1 MKNIDNETK
10 ELVSA
15 FKSESMDLLEDA
27 EMKIHSFTDCTG
39 KEECVNT
46 VFRVFHTIKG
56 NAGYLNLKNV
66 TSITH
71 EAETLLDIFR
81 KNQVKPT
88 QVEIDI
94 IYLACDTL
102 KRIIV
107 NVDKT
112 YTDKGFETD
121 SKIISESIQELIK
134 NRMERSNILD
144 DKKDK
149 KSNVKNKK
157 SKKKI
162 EDDYSILI
170 TKEIIEK
177 TIIESTGL
185 LEKMEKE
192 ILELEKDT
200 DNMELVSS
208 IFRDIHT
215 IKGNVGFIEQ
225 EEIEKECILLEEFL
239 EKIRN
244 GNKIINSDIISF
256 ILKKKDL
263 IYKKFNSIHIDN
275 KEKNNTKDIN
285 NENHNKSEEEYKQL
299 GEILLEIGAVTK
311 DDLNKA
317 LELQQSRIG
326 EILIDRGAVSEDAVK
341 KALDRQS
348 TIASLKGIEK
358 DFSTRSKEVR
368 VNTEKLDKLFDLTG
382 ELISAEAM
390 VINNPE
396 VVKLNIESFEKST
409 NYLSKIIRELQEISM
424 SMRMIPLEGLFTK
437 AIRLVRDLSRKANK
451 KVSLKIFGQET
462 EMDRK
467 IIEEL
472 SDPLTHLLRNA
483 IDHGIENKEEREK
496 KGKEEIAIIRLD
508 AKYEGNEIWIT
519 ISDDGR
525 GLDRNKIIKKAK
537 EKDLIKGE
545 GKDLKDEEV
554 WQFTFLAGFT
564 TSEKVT
570 DISGRG
576 VGMDVVKK
584 NIEKLKGKITI
595 NSIKDKG
602 TDIILKIPLTVAIID
617 VVTVNVADKLY
628 SIPSIDILEFFQPK
642 EEQISYLKNNNQIIK
657 LRDEVIPVIKLYD
670 FFRINTAKTNLSEG
684 IMVVIQREDKKAA
697 LFIENILGNQQIVI
711 KPLTEIFG
719 ESRGLAGC
727 SILGNGDV
735 SLIIDTAGLIKETLI

>member
-15 FKSESMDLLEDA
+15 FKSESIDLLEDA
-27 EMKIHSFTDCTG
+27 ELKIHNFADCTE
-39 KEECVNT
+39 KDECINT

-56 NAGYLNLKNV
+56 NSGYLNLKNV

-71 EAETLLDIFR
+71 EAETLLDIFK
-81 KNQVKPT
+81 KNQLKPS

-102 KRIIV
+102 KRIITQ
-107 NVDKT
+107 VDKT
-112 YTDKGFETD
+112 YSDKGFETD
-121 SKIISESIQELIK
+121 TMIISESIQELIK
-134 NRMERSNILD
+134 NRLEINNEL
-144 DKKDK
+144 KEEKEN
-149 KSNVKNKK
+149 KSNVKEEK

-162 EDDYSILI
+162 KDDYSVLI

-177 TIIESTGL
+177 TIIESHGL

-192 ILELEKDT
+192 VLELEKDT
-200 DNMELVSS
+200 NNMELISS

-225 EEIEKECILLEEFL
+225 EEIEKECMNLEEFL
-239 EKIRN
+239 EKIRS
-244 GNKIINSDIISF
+244 GNKIINSEVISF
-256 ILKKKDL
+256 ILKKKDI
-263 IYKKFNSIHIDN
+263 IYKQFDHIQID
-275 KEKNNTKDIN
+275 EKDKKNRKAIDDERN
-285 NENHNKSEEEYKQL
+285 NKSEIEYKQL
-299 GEILLEIGAVTK
+299 GEILLEIGAVK
-311 DDLNKA
+311 QEDLKKA
-317 LELQQSRIG
+317 LDLQQSRIG
-326 EILIDRGAVSEDAVK
+326 EILIDRGSVSEDAVK

-348 TIASLKGIEK
+348 AITSAKGIEK
-358 DFSTRSKEVR
+358 DFSSHAKEVR

-382 ELISAEAM
+382 ELISAEAV

-396 VVKLNIESFEKST
+396 IVKLNLESFEKSI
-409 NYLSKIIRELQEISM
+409 NYLSKIIRELQEVSM

-451 KVSLKIFGQET
+451 KVALKMFGQET

-472 SDPLTHLLRNA
+472 SDPLTHILRNA

-496 KGKEEIAIIRLD
+496 SGKEEIAAIKLD

-537 EKDLIKGE
+537 EKNLLKGD
-545 GKDLKDEEV
+545 GKELTDEEI
-554 WQFTFLAGFT
+554 WQFTFLPGFST
-564 TSEKVT
+564 AEKVT
-570 DISGRG
+570 DVSGRG
-576 VGMDVVKK
+576 VGMDVVLK
-584 NIEKLKGKITI
+584 NIEKLKGKII
-595 NSIKDKG
+595 IKSTKNIG

-617 VVTVNVADKLY
+617 VVTVNVADKIY

-642 EEQISYLKNNNQIIK
+642 AEQISYLKNNNQIIK
-657 LRDEVIPVIKLYD
+657 LRDEMIPIIKLYD
-670 FFRINTAKTNLSEG
+670 FFRINTEKTSLTEG
-684 IMVVIQREDKKAA
+684 IMVVIQREEKKAA

-711 KPLTEIFG
+711 KPLSEIFG
-719 ESRGLAGC
+719 ESRGLSGC
-727 SILGNGDV
+727 SILGSGEV
-735 SLIIDTAGLIKETLI
+735 SLIIDTADIIKESLL